1 MKILF
6 RWAINSAALVG
17 IAYIV
22 PGFDVDSIWIAI
34 LAALVLGLVNAL
46 VRPILVVLTLPITVL
61 TLGLFLIVINALML
75 WLAASIIPGFDIAS
89 FYVAMFGA
97 LILWVVSMATNWL
110 IKN

>member
-6 RWAINSAALVG
+6 RWAVNSAALVG

-22 PGFDVDSIWIAI
+22 PGFYVDSIWVAI

-61 TLGLFLIVINALML
+61 TLGLFLIVINGLML
-75 WLAASIIPGFDIAS
+75 WLAASIIPGFDISS
-89 FYVAMFGA
+89 FFVAMFGA
-97 LILWVVSMATNWL
+97 LILWAVSMATNWL

>member
-1 MKILF
+1 MKLLF
-6 RWAINSAALVG
+6 RWIVNAAALVG

-46 VRPILVVLTLPITVL
+46 VRPILVVLTLPITVV

-75 WLAASIIPGFDIAS
+75 WLAESIIPGFDIAN
-89 FYVAMFGA
+89 FFVAMFGA
-97 LILWVVSMATNWL
+97 LIMWIVSMATNSL